1 MSNFQRGHKTICQV
15 FYAFLLDRVGQIGV
29 LDVDLDDI
37 EQVVVEEC
45 LDENCL
51 QYAEI

>member
-1 MSNFQRGHKTICQV
+1 M
-15 FYAFLLDRVGQIGV
+15 LDRVGQIGV

-37 EQVVVEEC
+37 EQSVVEEC

-51 QYAEI
+51 QYAEIKIGLTPYSIR